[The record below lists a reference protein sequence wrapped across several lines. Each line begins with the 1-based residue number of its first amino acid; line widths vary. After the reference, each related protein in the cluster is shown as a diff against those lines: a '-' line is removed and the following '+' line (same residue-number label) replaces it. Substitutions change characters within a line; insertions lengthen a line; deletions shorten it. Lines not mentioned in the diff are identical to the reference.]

1 MKWYLTD
8 KIQSLELPFK
18 LDLKNESQL
27 GEVQMKQPK
36 ARKELH
42 INCIL
47 RKDKKA
53 NLQKIKA
60 FSDQMISIGHF
71 GPEKHFLSDLNLHNL
86 A

>member
-1 MKWYLTD
+1 
-8 KIQSLELPFK
+8 
-18 LDLKNESQL
+18 
-27 GEVQMKQPK
+27 MKQPK
-36 ARKELH
+36 ARQELH

-53 NLQKIKA
+53 NFQKIKA

>member
-1 MKWYLTD
+1 
-8 KIQSLELPFK
+8 
-18 LDLKNESQL
+18 
-27 GEVQMKQPK
+27 MKQPK
-36 ARKELH
+36 ARQELH

>member
-1 MKWYLTD
+1 
-8 KIQSLELPFK
+8 
-18 LDLKNESQL
+18 
-27 GEVQMKQPK
+27 MKQPK
-36 ARKELH
+36 FTQELH

-47 RKDKKA
+47 RTDKEKA